1 MPSDGEKFKHLNKT
15 SQDCETALKSQLL
28 FLLVLV
34 FIWGLLMESVMW
46 LFTESALRLFLQK
59 NQIPDEGATT
69 DQKKACDANGF
80 GNILRSNGF
89 RNIYGT
95 LSRNFAFAF

>member
-1 MPSDGEKFKHLNKT
+1 MPSDGEKKHLNKT
-15 SQDCETALKSQLL
+15 SQECETALKSQLL

-46 LFTESALRLFLQK
+46 LGSALRLLQK
-59 NQIPDEGATT
+59 NQIPDKGATT
-69 DQKKACDANGF
+69 ISGKACDANGF